1 MDHKTK
7 MSISANEY
15 MLTSRDH
22 LTETVIL
29 LRDKVESLNKLLDIQ
44 QSLIQSYSQSNES
57 KDKHIERINNMMEEA
72 FQKFPEIWLG
82 TDLDL
87 PSISK
92 SNKQIE
98 AASSAEIFPTTPTS
112 YLFGDDYDDDPTSD
126 WDVTLTD
133 GLQDEASNNDEQ

>member
-29 LRDKVESLNKLLDIQ
+29 LRDRVQSLNKLLDVQ

-57 KDKHIERINNMMEEA
+57 KDKYIERINNMMEEA

-82 TDLDL
+82 TDIDL
-87 PSISK
+87 PSISQ
-92 SNKQIE
+92 SNKQLE
-98 AASSAEIFPTTPTS
+98 AAPSPKISPTPVNQ
-112 YLFGDDYDDDPTSD
+112 FGDDYDDTDEPT
-126 WDVTLTD
+126 
-133 GLQDEASNNDEQ
+133 NNDEQ

>member
-22 LTETVIL
+22 LTETVNL
-29 LRDKVESLNKLLDIQ
+29 LRDKVESLNKLLDVQ

-82 TDLDL
+82 TDIDL
-87 PSISK
+87 PSISQ
-92 SNKQIE
+92 SNKQLE
-98 AASSAEIFPTTPTS
+98 AAPSPEISPTPANQ
-112 YLFGDDYDDDPTSD
+112 FGDDYGDTDEPT
-126 WDVTLTD
+126 
-133 GLQDEASNNDEQ
+133 NNDEQ

>member
-29 LRDKVESLNKLLDIQ
+29 LRDKVESLNKLLDVQ

-57 KDKHIERINNMMEEA
+57 KDKHIERINSMMEEA

-82 TDLDL
+82 TDIDL
-87 PSISK
+87 PSISQ
-92 SNKQIE
+92 SNKQLE
-98 AASSAEIFPTTPTS
+98 AAPSPEISPTPANQ
-112 YLFGDDYDDDPTSD
+112 FGDDYDDTEEPT
-126 WDVTLTD
+126 
-133 GLQDEASNNDEQ
+133 NNDEQ